1 MYGVVLMVAMTS
13 GAETPALFNRN
24 KGCSGCCGTVA
35 TSGCSGCSG
44 RKGLF
49 GKKHKGCKGCSGCSG
64 YVACCGAPAVS
75 CYGGCYGAP
84 VVSCYGA
91 PAVGCYG
98 APAVGCGGAPMVTY
112 PPVAP
117 VQPIVPMPTD
127 KGKDGGKGKKGV
139 EPLKKPPV
147 DNEIDETT
155 SARITITVPS
165 DARVSINGTVTATT
179 DTTRTFEFPGLE
191 SGKAVSYTF
200 QAEFVRDGQNVVV
213 TREVQVKAGISLEV
227 SLENNAVASR

>member
-35 TSGCSGCSG
+35 SSGCSGCSGCSG

-49 GKKHKGCKGCSGCSG
+49 GKKHKGCSGCSGCSG
-64 YVACCGAPAVS
+64 YVACSGSGSCYGGGYGGCYGSGSGSCYGGGYAAPA
-75 CYGGCYGAP
+75 GGCYGAP
-84 VVSCYGA
+84 VV
-91 PAVGCYG
+91 
-98 APAVGCGGAPMVTY
+98 TY
-112 PPVAP
+112 PQVAP
-117 VQPIVPMPTD
+117 EQPIVPMPSD
-127 KGKDGGKGKKGV
+127 KGKEGKGKKGV

-147 DNEIDETT
+147 DNEIDEST

-165 DARVSINGTVTATT
+165 DARVSINGTVTTTT

-191 SGKAVSYTF
+191 SGKSVSYTF

-213 TREVQVKAGISLEV
+213 TREVEVKAGISLEV